1 MNIKKE
7 IIKYSKFFEEHG
19 FKLNTSLLRFE
30 KVFPHG
36 KQVIYANITDGDN
49 GKSIEYHLGIR
60 INTVEELIIKQ
71 VPMVSFNP
79 EQSITFSQSLNKLRD
94 SSTKKI
100 KSLLKMNDPTDI
112 HSKKDFFLN
121 EGFKWLDQMIN
132 PSRLQQE
139 ISKLKEDSFES
150 HNLVEKAFKVTAL
163 SKLYNPNYYPILRQS
178 FLEKINCNEM
188 TPFTIASFLQFLNY
202 LDNLKSEAA

>member
-19 FKLNTSLLRFE
+19 FQLNTSLSRFE

-49 GKSIEYHLGIR
+49 GKSIEYHLGVR
-60 INTVEELIIKQ
+60 INTVEELINRQ
-71 VPMVSFNP
+71 VPMISFDA
-79 EQSITFSQSLNKLRD
+79 EQSITFSQSLNKLRN
-94 SSTKKI
+94 SSAKKI
-100 KSLLKMNDPTDI
+100 KSFLKFNEPRNI

-139 ISKLKEDSFES
+139 ISQLKEDSFES
-150 HNLVEKAFKVTAL
+150 QNLVEKALKVTAL
-163 SKLYNPNYYPILRQS
+163 SKLYNPNYYPMLRQS